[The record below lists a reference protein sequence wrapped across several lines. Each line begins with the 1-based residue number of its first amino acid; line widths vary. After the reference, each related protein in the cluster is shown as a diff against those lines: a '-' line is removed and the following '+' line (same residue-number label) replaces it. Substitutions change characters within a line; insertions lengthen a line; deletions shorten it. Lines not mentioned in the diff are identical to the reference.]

1 MDTARINNVIERIR
15 GGEFPDF
22 EERYSKGYSFATL
35 GDVLERVGKA
45 FRQVGKIAHEWRQTK
60 AFESLRQ

>member
-1 MDTARINNVIERIR
+1 MKSVIERIR

-35 GDVLERVGKA
+35 GDVLEGVGKA
-45 FRQVGKIAHEWRQTK
+45 WRHVDNDEK
-60 AFESLRQ
+60 PRKVLG